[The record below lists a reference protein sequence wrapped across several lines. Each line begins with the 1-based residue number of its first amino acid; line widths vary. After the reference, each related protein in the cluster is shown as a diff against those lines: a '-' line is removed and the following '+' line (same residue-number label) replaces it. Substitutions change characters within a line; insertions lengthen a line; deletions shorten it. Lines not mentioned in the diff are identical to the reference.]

1 MLRESICSL
10 AFNDV
15 FTLNFI
21 SFSFSV
27 VGNIVTLLP
36 PVIAPSVV
44 VMLSG
49 FVIFIP
55 FPSHDRVFQYFR

>member
-1 MLRESICSL
+1 MSPSWSAANICSL

-27 VGNIVTLLP
+27 VGNMVTLLP

-49 FVIFIP
+49 SIIFMP
-55 FPSHDRVFQYFR
+55 FFCLCFC

>member
-1 MLRESICSL
+1 MLAAISMSPSWSAANIRSL

-27 VGNIVTLLP
+27 VGNMVTTLL
-36 PVIAPSVV
+36 PVIAPLVV
-44 VMLSG
+44 G
-49 FVIFIP
+49 YR
-55 FPSHDRVFQYFR
+55 DWET